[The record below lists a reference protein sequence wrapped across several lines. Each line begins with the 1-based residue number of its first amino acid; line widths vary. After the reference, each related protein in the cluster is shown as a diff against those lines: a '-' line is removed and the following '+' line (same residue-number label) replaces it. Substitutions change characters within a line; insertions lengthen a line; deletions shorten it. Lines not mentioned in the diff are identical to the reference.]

1 MQGGVAFQT
10 KRVFITHSQGDPA
23 TVERARAFLS
33 GMNRFEE
40 ICETKAG
47 GVISSHCGPKTIGI
61 LYYVKE

>member
-1 MQGGVAFQT
+1 
-10 KRVFITHSQGDPA
+10 
-23 TVERARAFLS
+23 
-33 GMNRFEE
+33 MNRFEE